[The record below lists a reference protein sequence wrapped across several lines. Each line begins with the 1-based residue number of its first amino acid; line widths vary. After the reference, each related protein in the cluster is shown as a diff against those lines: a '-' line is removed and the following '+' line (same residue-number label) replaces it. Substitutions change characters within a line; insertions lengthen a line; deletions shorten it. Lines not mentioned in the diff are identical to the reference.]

1 MFLCGD
7 SFDFLMAWKVFSFF
21 MEVKRKEKERGW
33 RAATQIQFGMD
44 AEGREKSRERVCS
57 LRFREDEEKK
67 KKSVFAF
74 CSFPHPL
81 HSVWF
86 VRAIGVI
93 NLLLLFILARM
104 LLNLAPIKVALL
116 THIECSSNTSDFLTE
131 GEIVFRRSS

>member
-21 MEVKRKEKERGW
+21 MEVKRKEKERGR

-44 AEGREKSRERVCS
+44 EGGEKPRARLLVAVSRGRGEGEEIRV
-57 LRFREDEEKK
+57 R
-67 KKSVFAF
+67 V
-74 CSFPHPL
+74 CSFPHTL

-86 VRAIGVI
+86 VRAIGII
-93 NLLLLFILARM
+93 NLLLLFILAPM

-116 THIECSSNTSDFLTE
+116 THIECSSK
-131 GEIVFRRSS
+131 